1 MPFLS
6 MADIHR
12 RFDGPIPRA
21 ELAAAEREAPGARIA
36 RTVARTTG
44 QPQLKPHVVLGQMAG
59 AIVDLVREHGE
70 VTERALLQ
78 HGFTLDQLQA
88 HFGTAMHMAAPQL
101 PADRQVA

>member
-21 ELAAAEREAPGARIA
+21 EMAAAEHEAPGARIA
-36 RTVARTTG
+36 RTNLR
-44 QPQLKPHVVLGQMAG
+44 PSLKPHIVLGLMAG
-59 AIVDLVREHGE
+59 VIVDVVKARGT
-70 VTERALLQ
+70 VTEADLLS
-78 HGFTLDQLQA
+78 HGFTADQIRQLGDRA
-88 HFGTAMHMAAPQL
+88 KAMAAPQL